1 MKRKGLALIA
11 VIVMIVLFTSLILA
25 VVLSATM
32 SIRRANY
39 YKDKL
44 IALEIAE
51 TGLQKILYNMNYY
64 GYQENNT
71 GTGWSKASWIGSNFK
86 SSSFSLPKWYSDL
99 ITSKGLTEN
108 DLTKYETE
116 ISLPEYGGKGKY
128 TLYFIDANSQT
139 TSETD
144 LDLIVAKGSYRGRTA
159 TISFLLRG
167 AGEIKIYGV
176 DYYYGDFKDK
186 NPNRTLGTCGIPEAF
201 NKHVI
206 YAETLGLSS
215 SIPNTVEINGNISSD
230 NRLTSID
237 AMGKKTYTDSS
248 FFTPVLSD
256 ENKPSYPSVSIP
268 SDPGSYDDE
277 YDNSGNRIQGTPTG
291 NVNSINDGVYWDAAT
306 STYHFGTD
314 DGTNPASYTRNN
326 NSVRINS
333 ANARLRFGVNING
346 YFKCER
352 GSITIESFNT
362 NTCFEANSITINNG
376 TINGPIFLKSS
387 TINLNGN
394 STINGNLILTSTSPT
409 FNFGGTGTIS
419 FNNGNFIVKDAS
431 CTFISGSIITINNGS
446 VISNSNLTINNQ
458 LTINSN
464 ANNKYA
470 ISLVSLGDISLTF
483 DSNSQIKLNL
493 VENQI
498 SGIIV
503 YSNGGS
509 TTANLYSS
517 LSDITKLDTQA
528 TIISYS
534 ETSSSTITIKNQSSS
549 NDLTIKGLIY
559 SYSLNN
565 SNITVESIT
574 SKKTIINGILVAK
587 NVELKQNSVINY
599 DSKSFKNSSG
609 EVFVGF
615 VGGRRKYLPVPGSW
629 RIEW

>member
-51 TGLQKILYNMNYY
+51 TGLQKVLYNMNYLKY
-64 GYQENNT
+64 GNGPGHYYPFGVNPSGNPI
-71 GTGWSKASWIGSNFK
+71 SKPNYYPNYPDNIFYFQYDTDIDVPEFGKKAECK
-86 SSSFSLPKWYSDL
+86 
-99 ITSKGLTEN
+99 
-108 DLTKYETE
+108 
-116 ISLPEYGGKGKY
+116 ISL
-128 TLYFIDANSQT
+128 IDANLN
-139 TSETD
+139 TSDPTSYDTD
-144 LDLIVAKGSYRGRTA
+144 LDILIATGKYKGRTA
-159 TISFLLRG
+159 RIMCRIRG
-167 AGEIKIYGV
+167 ANQAG
-176 DYYYGDFKDK
+176 GDLDGNNYDSFS
-186 NPNRTLGTCGIPEAF
+186 PPRTKGTCGIPEAF

-206 YAETLGLSS
+206 YAETLGPSS

-230 NRLTSID
+230 NWPTSIN
-237 AMGKKTYTDSS
+237 AIGEKTYTDTS
-248 FFTPVLSD
+248 FFPPVLSY

-326 NSVRINS
+326 NSVKINS

-346 YFKCER
+346 YFKCEG

-431 CTFISGSIITINNGS
+431 CTFISGSITINNGS

-470 ISLVSLGDISLTF
+470 ISLVSPGDISLTF
-483 DSNSQIKLNL
+483 NSNSQIKLNL

-549 NDLTIKGLIY
+549 NDLTIKGLVY
-559 SYSLNN
+559 SYSSVNN

>member
-51 TGLQKILYNMNYY
+51 TGLQKILYNMNYLKY
-64 GYQENNT
+64 GNGPGHYYPFGVNPSGNPI
-71 GTGWSKASWIGSNFK
+71 SKPNYYPNYPDNIFYFQYDTDIDVSEFGKKAECK
-86 SSSFSLPKWYSDL
+86 
-99 ITSKGLTEN
+99 
-108 DLTKYETE
+108 
-116 ISLPEYGGKGKY
+116 ISL
-128 TLYFIDANSQT
+128 IDANLN
-139 TSETD
+139 TSDPTSYDTD
-144 LDLIVAKGSYRGRTA
+144 LDILIATGKYKGRTA
-159 TISFLLRG
+159 RIMCRIRG
-167 AGEIKIYGV
+167 ANQAG
-176 DYYYGDFKDK
+176 GDLDGNNYDSFS
-186 NPNRTLGTCGIPEAF
+186 PPRTKGTCGIPEAF

-206 YAETLGLSS
+206 YTETLGPSS

-230 NRLTSID
+230 NWPTSIN
-237 AMGKKTYTDSS
+237 AIGKKTYTDSS

-346 YFKCER
+346 YFKCEG

-419 FNNGNFIVKDAS
+419 FNNGNLIVKDTS
-431 CTFISGSIITINNGS
+431 CTFNSGSITINNGS

-470 ISLVSLGDISLTF
+470 ISLVSHGDISLTF

-534 ETSSSTITIKNQSSS
+534 ETSSSTITIKNQPSS
-549 NDLTIKGLIY
+549 NDLTIKGLVY
-559 SYSLNN
+559 SYS
-565 SNITVESIT
+565 SSDSKITIEGST